1 MAKLKEYKLIENKLK
16 KINFKIIIDY
26 IIVILLIFLSI
37 KKGGFYTSD
46 TILFNLC
53 IIGIAFIYLIYFVL
67 KTKTDN
73 EINIEK
79 NNKSNDK
86 VNCKSNEFNKVEK
99 VDNLKN
105 KIKKYDFIEILLL
118 LLALAYSLP
127 ILFNTYSNLSDSI
140 FEIIR
145 IINIYIIYN
154 IVKKSDNK
162 RIYIIGIIIVAL
174 LQCFIGIDG
183 LGNRYLESILNLFKS
198 GFLDKDF
205 TRLSGTIQYA
215 NNLAII
221 VLISFMFVLDNFFKN
236 SNKYKYICLSIFLSS
251 IILTGSRMVLVIT
264 ILALTIYT
272 LKNKENLKE
281 KLILYFILF
290 TTSFIYITILSNY
303 ILINPKYVYLIFIVF
318 ILINYIIGK
327 LYIKYICNNEI
338 KDGQS
343 NFDKK
348 NKIIKKCLVV
358 FIVTFCTYI
367 FVGVFISKPLVIFS
381 NTKDDKISQNIYGI
395 KENTDNTLQFDIKEL
410 VADSRYEI
418 VVYEVDNNYE
428 SKVIKHYQYYETV
441 SGKFSF
447 DFIASNN
454 SKYTNIYIRCY
465 KGEISVDNVKLNDKL
480 NILNYKLLPSEFIN
494 RIKDSIYGSTSLRDR
509 IEYTKDSFKIL
520 TKSPQIF
527 IFGTGGEGF
536 KNLYKTV
543 QTLKYNST
551 EVHNTYLQIFV
562 ESGLIGFII
571 IISIII
577 YSLKTSKKDLNSLA
591 YFMFLIYS
599 LFDISFSYM
608 LSQAIF
614 AILLGSLNSVDEKKH
629 LKS

>member
-1 MAKLKEYKLIENKLK
+1 MAKLKEKKIKENHFK
-16 KINFKIIIDY
+16 KINFKMIIDY

-46 TILFNLC
+46 TILFNIC
-53 IIGIAFIYLIYFVL
+53 IIAIAFVYLIYYVL
-67 KTKTDN
+67 KNKT
-73 EINIEK
+73 
-79 NNKSNDK
+79 NDK
-86 VNCKSNEFNKVEK
+86 IKIENINKNNEFNKVKKVEK
-99 VDNLKN
+99 LKN
-105 KIKKYDFIEILLL
+105 KVKKYDFIGILLVL
-118 LLALAYSLP
+118 FSLAYALP
-127 ILFNTYSNLSDSI
+127 VLFNTYSNLSDSI

-145 IINIYIIYN
+145 IINICIIYN
-154 IVKKSDNK
+154 IVKRSANK
-162 RIYIIGIIIVAL
+162 NIYIIGIIIVAL
-174 LQCFIGIDG
+174 LQCVIGIDG
-183 LGNRYLESILNLFKS
+183 LGNRYLESVLNLVKS
-198 GFLDKDF
+198 GFLNKDF

-221 VLISFMFVLDNFFKN
+221 ISISFIFVLDSFFKN
-236 SNKYKYICLSIFLSS
+236 LNKYKYVCLTIFLSS
-251 IILTGSRMVLVIT
+251 IILTGSRMVFLIT

-281 KLILYFILF
+281 KFMLYSILF
-290 TTSFIYITILSNY
+290 TISFIYVTILSNY
-303 ILINPKYVYLIFIVF
+303 TLITPKYVYLIFIVF
-318 ILINYIIGK
+318 LLINYIIGHI
-327 LYIKYICNNEI
+327 YIKYICNNKIE
-338 KDGQS
+338 DGQN
-343 NFDKK
+343 NFDKN
-348 NKIIKKCLVV
+348 NKIIKKFLVI
-358 FIVTFCTYI
+358 FIVTICTYI
-367 FVGVFISKPLVIFS
+367 FVGLFISKPLLIFS
-381 NTKDDKISQNIYGI
+381 NTKDDKISQNIYGVKKSI
-395 KENTDNTLQFDIKEL
+395 DNTLQFDIKEL
-410 VADSRYEI
+410 VEDSRYEI

-428 SKVIKHYQYYETV
+428 SKVIKYYQYYETV

-447 DFIASNN
+447 DFIASDNA
-454 SKYTNIYIRCY
+454 KYLNIYIRCY
-465 KGEISVDNVKLNDKL
+465 KGKISLDNVRVNDKL
-480 NILNYKLLPSEFIN
+480 NILEYKILPSEFIN

-543 QTLKYNST
+543 QILKYNST

-614 AILLGSLNSVDEKKH
+614 AILLGSLNSVDENKNI
-629 LKS
+629 